1 MNKIIA
7 FATAVA
13 AAGCATAGPTESS
26 AADET
31 TLATELAGYAQTGP
45 TVSCI
50 NMRNVRG
57 NHSVGQAV
65 VFKGN
70 GGRLWVNR
78 PAGGCPD
85 VRSDLALRTQTTTH
99 QLCRGDIAHIFDPV
113 NGIDYGACGLGDF
126 TPYRR
131 IRTDG

>member
-7 FATAVA
+7 FAAAVA
-13 AAGCATAGPTESS
+13 AAGCAAAGPVETSADDESKL
-26 AADET
+26 AA
-31 TLATELAGYAQTGP
+31 ELAGYEQTGP
-45 TVSCI
+45 EVSCI
-50 NMRNVRG
+50 SMRNVRG
-57 NHSVGQAV
+57 NRSVGQAV
-65 VFKGN
+65 LFTGN

-85 VRSDLALRTQTTTH
+85 VRSDLALRTQTTTS

-113 NGIDYGACGLGDF
+113 NGIDYGACGLGNF

-131 IRTDG
+131 TRADG